1 MGWLNRGNKNPATDK
16 AARST
21 TPPGK
26 VQKPKYGDKKMVKAK
41 NPKTGKGKA
50 S

>member
-1 MGWLNRGNKNPATDK
+1 MGFFKNVFGGESSRGEKV
-16 AARST
+16 ARST

-41 NPKTGKGKA
+41 NPKKGGK
-50 S
+50 

>member
-1 MGWLNRGNKNPATDK
+1 MPWPFARKPDHVDK
-16 AARST
+16 AGKST

-41 NPKTGKGKA
+41 KPKKKGWF
-50 S
+50 